1 MKKVD
6 GVLLRMAIFIVLV
19 GCLSP
24 CFAADQT
31 AGWNYHNPIIS
42 GFHPDPS
49 ICRVGDDFYLVNSSC
64 EYFPGVPIFHSRDLA
79 HWEQIGHVL
88 TRSSQLNLDGV
99 RASGGIYAPTIRY
112 HNGVFYMITTL
123 IGTGKETAG
132 NFYVTATDPRGPW
145 SDPIRLTN
153 APGIDPSLFF
163 DDDGKVY
170 YTGNRRPV
178 DQPSDSKFRQ
188 IWLQE
193 LDLKQ
198 QALTGEISVLV
209 EEGALHGASN
219 AEGPH
224 LYKRDG
230 YYYLLIAEGGT
241 GENHAVTIF
250 RSQNV
255 RGPYE
260 SLKKNP
266 ILTHRHL
273 GKDVPIACTGHA
285 DLVETASGEW
295 WMVLLAVRT
304 YGHIDYNIGRETFL
318 ARVVWETGWPVV
330 NPGVGRVEW
339 TAPGPQLTEHPFS
352 AKPARTEFNES
363 ELGFEW
369 NFLRTPRES
378 FWSLTE
384 RPGWLR
390 LKLRPETLA
399 ELANPSFVGR
409 RVTDLTFTATTSME
423 FSPVRDG
430 ESAGVVLEQNNNFH
444 FRMEV
449 LRENGKTVLRLT
461 QRRDGKET
469 VLAET
474 PAPGTKI
481 QLRVSA
487 SQPSAYDFAYAVK
500 PGEWIE
506 LKSGVDATTLSRQVT
521 GGYTGAFVGLYA
533 SGNGKPSSNTADFDW
548 FEYRDGL

>member
-1 MKKVD
+1 MKK
-6 GVLLRMAIFIVLV
+6 LLRMAVFMVLA
-19 GCLSP
+19 GCLAS
-24 CFAADQT
+24 CFAADQA
-31 AGWNYHNPIIS
+31 AGWNYHNPIIP

-49 ICRVGDDFYLVNSSC
+49 ICRVGDDFYLATSSF

-88 TRSSQLNLDGV
+88 TRPSQLSLDGV
-99 RASGGIYAPTIRY
+99 RASGGIFAPTLRY

-145 SDPIRLTN
+145 SDPIRLSN

-170 YTGNRRPV
+170 YTGNRRSAS
-178 DQPSDSKFRQ
+178 QPPDSKFRQ

-219 AEGPH
+219 VEGPH

-230 YYYLLIAEGGT
+230 YYYLLVAEGGT

-260 SLKKNP
+260 NLKKNP

-285 DLVETASGEW
+285 DLVETESGEW
-295 WMVLLAVRT
+295 WMVLLAVRI

-339 TAPGPQLTEHPFS
+339 TAPGPQLVEHPFP
-352 AKPARTEFNES
+352 AKPARMEFDAP
-363 ELGFEW
+363 ELGYEW

-423 FSPVRDG
+423 FSPARDG

-449 LRENGKTVLRLT
+449 LRENGQTVLRLT

-469 VLAET
+469 VLAEK
-474 PAPGTKI
+474 PVSGKNI

-500 PGEWIE
+500 ANEWIE

-533 SGNGKPSSNTADFDW
+533 SGNGKPSSSTADFDW